1 MKSQHKL
8 QQQHYKNIFKKMK
21 AGFYKLASSLDFASF
36 STIFKH
42 WSENSINSGSCM
54 ADFIA
59 SSLCSAPSIE
69 HNNCL
74 RWGLQSR
81 SFSSFDWPGDK
92 ENSSYSHYFVLT
104 CHCCCTK
111 LLISSAKNEEGVLE
125 KYLTSGASAEELCQW
140 CHLHAEDH
148 QHSKTLQRH
157 QRREILFRC

>member
-1 MKSQHKL
+1 MQ
-8 QQQHYKNIFKKMK
+8 

-42 WSENSINSGSCM
+42 WSENSTNSGSCM

-59 SSLCSAPSIE
+59 SSLRSAPSIE

-92 ENSSYSHYFVLT
+92 ENSSYSHT
-104 CHCCCTK
+104 
-111 LLISSAKNEEGVLE
+111 LLCVNVPLLLHEAFNFKCKKWRRVAGAIPNIWSLCRGTLSVMSSSCRRSSTLQGSAK
-125 KYLTSGASAEELCQW
+125 TSKKGNS
-140 CHLHAEDH
+140 
-148 QHSKTLQRH
+148 
-157 QRREILFRC
+157 F

>member
-1 MKSQHKL
+1 MSVLKCLDFQSSLSPWSLYMWSLVNGNSGNFYSLKKL
-8 QQQHYKNIFKKMK
+8 GLLFEHYIHTVVWSHNTNCSNNTTKIYLTKMK

-59 SSLCSAPSIE
+59 SSLRSAPSIE

-92 ENSSYSHYFVLT
+92 ENSSYSHT
-104 CHCCCTK
+104 T
-111 LLISSAKNEEGVLE
+111 
-125 KYLTSGASAEELCQW
+125 LC
-140 CHLHAEDH
+140 
-148 QHSKTLQRH
+148 
-157 QRREILFRC
+157 